1 MLVAGLI
8 SGTSVDGIDVAIV
21 DIRGAGFEQRVQPLA
36 HHTIEYP
43 PAVRRAVLSVS
54 NADTHTSR
62 ISQLN
67 FLLGE
72 LFAEAVLEA
81 CRRSQVPPQSLDL
94 IGSHGQTVYHQ
105 AVATEFHGRV
115 VASTLQLGEPAV
127 IAERTGVPVVADFR
141 PADMAAGGQ
150 GAPLVPYVDYLLYRD
165 PKLGRVSLN
174 IGGIA
179 NITAIPPAAPPEQVV
194 AFDTGPGNMLIDALV
209 SQFSRGTMGYDRDGR
224 MAASGAVNEELL
236 GELMDEPY
244 LKQPPPKSAGREQ
257 FGVEFVSGLLEH
269 GLAPADLAATVTAF
283 TAQSIAG
290 AIERFVTPRMPVH
303 QLIVS
308 GGGRHNP
315 EMMGRLKKAL
325 AQVEVRGS
333 DDFNI
338 DSDAKEAIA
347 FAVLAH
353 ETYHGRPANLPS
365 ATGARHPVVL
375 GKLVRPFR

>member
-21 DIRGAGFEQRVQPLA
+21 DIRGAGFEQRVLPLA

-43 PAVRRAVLSVS
+43 AAVRRAVLSVS
-54 NADTHTSR
+54 NADTHTSKV
-62 ISQLN
+62 SQLN

-94 IGSHGQTVYHQ
+94 IGSHGQTIYHQ
-105 AVATEFHGRV
+105 AVATEFYGRAV
-115 VASTLQLGEPAV
+115 TSTLQIAEPAV

-165 PKLGRVSLN
+165 QNLGRVALN
-174 IGGIA
+174 LGGIG
-179 NITAIPPAAPPEQVV
+179 NITAIPPAAAPEQVI

-224 MAASGAVNEELL
+224 MAASGSVNEELL
-236 GELMDEPY
+236 NELLESWY

-257 FGVEFVSGLLEH
+257 FGAEFVARLLDN
-269 GLAPADLAATVTAF
+269 GLAPADLVATTTAF
-283 TAQSIAG
+283 TAHSVAD
-290 AIERFVTPRMPVH
+290 AIGRFVTPRMPVN
-303 QLIVS
+303 QLIAS
-308 GGGRHNP
+308 GGGMRNP
-315 EMMGRLKKAL
+315 EIMERLKNLLPA
-325 AQVEVRGS
+325 VEFHTS
-333 DDFNI
+333 NDFNI
-338 DSDAKEAIA
+338 DTDAKEAIA

-353 ETYHGRPANLPS
+353 ETYHGRAANLPS
-365 ATGARHPVVL
+365 ATGARHPVIL
-375 GKLVRPFR
+375 GKLVRPWR

>member
-1 MLVAGLI
+1 
-8 SGTSVDGIDVAIV
+8 
-21 DIRGAGFEQRVQPLA
+21 
-36 HHTIEYP
+36 
-43 PAVRRAVLSVS
+43 
-54 NADTHTSR
+54 
-62 ISQLN
+62 
-67 FLLGE
+67 
-72 LFAEAVLEA
+72 
-81 CRRSQVPPQSLDL
+81 
-94 IGSHGQTVYHQ
+94 
-105 AVATEFHGRV
+105 
-115 VASTLQLGEPAV
+115 
-127 IAERTGVPVVADFR
+127 
-141 PADMAAGGQ
+141 
-150 GAPLVPYVDYLLYRD
+150 
-165 PKLGRVSLN
+165 
-174 IGGIA
+174 
-179 NITAIPPAAPPEQVV
+179 
-194 AFDTGPGNMLIDALV
+194 
-209 SQFSRGTMGYDRDGR
+209 
-224 MAASGAVNEELL
+224 
-236 GELMDEPY
+236 MDEPY

-333 DDFNI
+333 NDFNI